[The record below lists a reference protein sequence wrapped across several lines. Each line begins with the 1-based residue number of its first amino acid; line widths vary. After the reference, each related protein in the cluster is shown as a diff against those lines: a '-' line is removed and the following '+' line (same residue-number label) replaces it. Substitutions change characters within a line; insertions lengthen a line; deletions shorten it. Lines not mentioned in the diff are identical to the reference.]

1 MAWDGQVL
9 MEGERGIGLNDLGHL
24 RKNLETGWDEINLYG
39 KKWANKWEDMWEDKR
54 EDKWEDKLEE
64 KWEDKRD
71 QMR

>member
-39 KKWANKWEDMWEDKR
+39 KKWANKR
-54 EDKWEDKLEE
+54 ED
-64 KWEDKRD
+64 
-71 QMR
+71 